1 MLEGEECKAGLHLL
15 TILILAGLLLTVLL
29 CATLLHALILHAL
42 FLRRVCSSLTM
53 VSTSLTFCTGLTGLS
68 LRHPLAIL
76 LAGIC
81 LGTTATLLFICTG
94 TFTLAGTSLSF
105 FFSFGLTALF
115 ALTFFL
121 YGSLVLCLSRDT
133 CADSQEAG

>member
-1 MLEGEECKAGLHLL
+1 M
-15 TILILAGLLLTVLL
+15 ILAGLLLAGLLLTALL
-29 CATLLHALILHAL
+29 CAILLHAL
-42 FLRRVCSSLTM
+42 FLRRVCSSLTV
-53 VSTSLTFCTGLTGLS
+53 VSTSLTFCTGLTGFS

-81 LGTTATLLFICTG
+81 LSTTATVLLVCTG

-115 ALTFFL
+115 ALAFFL

>member
-1 MLEGEECKAGLHLL
+1 M
-15 TILILAGLLLTVLL
+15 ILAGLLLTVLL
-29 CATLLHALILHAL
+29 TALLCAILLHAL
-42 FLRRVCSSLTM
+42 FLRRVCSSLTV
-53 VSTSLTFCTGLTGLS
+53 VSTSLTFCTGLTGFS

-81 LGTTATLLFICTG
+81 LSMTATVLLVCTG
-94 TFTLAGTSLSF
+94 TFILAGTSLSF

-115 ALTFFL
+115 ALAFFL

-133 CADSQEAG
+133 CADSQETG

>member
-1 MLEGEECKAGLHLL
+1 
-15 TILILAGLLLTVLL
+15 
-29 CATLLHALILHAL
+29 
-42 FLRRVCSSLTM
+42 M
-53 VSTSLTFCTGLTGLS
+53 VSTSLTFCTGLTGFS

-81 LGTTATLLFICTG
+81 LSMTATVLLVCTG

-105 FFSFGLTALF
+105 GLTALL
-115 ALTFFL
+115 ARAFFL